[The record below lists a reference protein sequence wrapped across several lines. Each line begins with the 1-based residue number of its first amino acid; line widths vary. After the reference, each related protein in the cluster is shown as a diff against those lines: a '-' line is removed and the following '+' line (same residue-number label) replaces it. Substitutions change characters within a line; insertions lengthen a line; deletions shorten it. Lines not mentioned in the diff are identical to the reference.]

1 MNDNER
7 IQLERMI
14 KENNV
19 EDFTEVIRKKKH
31 SQHIKRDVNILLDFI
46 KENPKLKNNNP
57 DEFEHQLIM
66 KCQFL
71 FNYYTDIFNRLRKE
85 ELDVDILWQL
95 VDILEKIENKQYDQ
109 HTGSFEV
116 GKILKKIY
124 IDSALRKANKLEKE
138 HEGERTVFKEPKNIS
153 WSQFKE
159 MERKKNKIKNKK

>member
-1 MNDNER
+1 MNNNER

-19 EDFTEVIRKKKH
+19 EDFTEIIRTKKH
-31 SQHIKRDVNILLDFI
+31 SQHIKRDVNILINFM

-57 DEFEHQLIM
+57 EEFERKLIL

-85 ELDVDILWQL
+85 ELDIDILWQL
-95 VDILEKIENKQYDQ
+95 VDILEKIENKHYDQ
-109 HTGSFEV
+109 HSGSFEV

-124 IDSALRKANKLEKE
+124 IDSALRKANKLDKE
-138 HEGERTVFKEPKNIS
+138 HDGERTVFKEPKNIS
-153 WSQFKE
+153 WAQFKK
-159 MERKKNKIKNKK
+159 MEGNKK